1 MGVPQAERVATIQ
14 PFPLKEFKET
24 LDGMGVWVGEG
35 VGGCGRVWVVWMG
48 GCGRVWVVWMGG
60 CGRVW
65 VGKHVTIS

>member
-24 LDGMGVWVGEG
+24 LEGMGVWVGEG

-48 GCGRVWVVWMGG
+48 GCGRVWEGVGG
-60 CGRVW
+60 KACNNLLKEWCCV
-65 VGKHVTIS
+65 